1 MYIGNVLLLVLNI
14 PLIPL
19 FAQILRLP
27 VYVLY
32 PVIFG
37 ISIVGVYSVSGSRF
51 DVGMLVVFGLLGYA
65 MRKLDYPAAPLVL
78 GLVLGDSME
87 RALRQ
92 SLMMSQGDLG
102 ILVSRPISAVILCLA
117 AAILVAPLFKKV
129 RGRRLRA
136 IP

>member
-1 MYIGNVLLLVLNI
+1 
-14 PLIPL
+14 
-19 FAQILRLP
+19 
-27 VYVLY
+27 
-32 PVIFG
+32 
-37 ISIVGVYSVSGSRF
+37 VSGSRF

-78 GLVLGDSME
+78 GLVLGDTME

-117 AAILVAPLFKKV
+117 AVVLVAPLFKKAG
-129 RGRRLRA
+129 GRRLRA
-136 IP
+136 VP